1 MQWIVELILELDLS
15 PAVENSGPHL
25 GIKRHL
31 YLDRIASSAIE
42 VGEVTDM
49 IG

>member
-1 MQWIVELILELDLS
+1 MILELDLS
-15 PAVENSGPHL
+15 PAIENSGPHL

-31 YLDRIASSAIE
+31 HLDRIASSAFE
-42 VGEVTDM
+42 LGEVTDM